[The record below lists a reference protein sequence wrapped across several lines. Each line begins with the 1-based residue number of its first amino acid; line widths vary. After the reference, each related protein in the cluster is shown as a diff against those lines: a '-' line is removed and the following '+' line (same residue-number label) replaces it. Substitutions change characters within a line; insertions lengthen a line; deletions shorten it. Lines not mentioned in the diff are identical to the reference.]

1 MDILASFL
9 VKGGF
14 SPDKFF
20 WSKKCFCFSNFV
32 STQPRPLGFLALFW
46 HQKWDNYCDEDCS
59 HFGRYLFGCL
69 FVQSSLIIFFVR
81 MTQYYRQNLFCI
93 IIFYCTINRKYWA
106 CTFFQKLPWFQKSI
120 QQKWP
125 APCSC
130 SEKWSNYQFMSC
142 YLISIYERT
151 SDDCLLLVN

>member
-1 MDILASFL
+1 MDILVSFL

-32 STQPRPLGFLALFW
+32 STQPHPLGFLSLFW

-69 FVQSSLIIFFVR
+69 FVQNSLRIFLLEWLNTIDKTYFVYNHFFIVQETENTGHAHFSKNCFDFKKASSKSDQHHVPVQRSRAIISLWVV
-81 MTQYYRQNLFCI
+81 T
-93 IIFYCTINRKYWA
+93 
-106 CTFFQKLPWFQKSI
+106 
-120 QQKWP
+120 
-125 APCSC
+125 
-130 SEKWSNYQFMSC
+130 
-142 YLISIYERT
+142 
-151 SDDCLLLVN
+151 